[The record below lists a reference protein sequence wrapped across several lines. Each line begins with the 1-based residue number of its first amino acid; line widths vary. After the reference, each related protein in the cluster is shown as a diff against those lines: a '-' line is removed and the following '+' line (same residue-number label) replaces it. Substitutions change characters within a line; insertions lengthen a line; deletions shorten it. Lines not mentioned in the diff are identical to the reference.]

1 MLVDGV
7 ALEWKL
13 RGLEELW
20 NVRVVE
26 AAVLGS
32 CLRQVEM
39 ANGFLRTN
47 AMVVDVFS
55 ELRRDDAVIME
66 CNLRWKEMEL
76 FKAKIA
82 NQE

>member
-1 MLVDGV
+1 MVVDRV

-26 AAVLGS
+26 AAVLEAAVLGS

-47 AMVVDVFS
+47 A
-55 ELRRDDAVIME
+55 IG
-66 CNLRWKEMEL
+66 C
-76 FKAKIA
+76 
-82 NQE
+82 